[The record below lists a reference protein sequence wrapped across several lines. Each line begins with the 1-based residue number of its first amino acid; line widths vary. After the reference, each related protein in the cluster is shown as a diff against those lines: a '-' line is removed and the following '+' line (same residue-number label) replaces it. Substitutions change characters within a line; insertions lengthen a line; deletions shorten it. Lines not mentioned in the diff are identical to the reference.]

1 MTHAVN
7 DGDTLLVGA
16 ALTVRCLHTPCHTT
30 GHMCYVLS
38 GGGGGG
44 GSGGGG
50 GGGGGGGP
58 AAAFTGDML
67 FVGGCGRIF
76 EGDPNPNP
84 SPNRL
89 TT

>member
-7 DGDTLLVGA
+7 DGDTLQVGA
-16 ALTVRCLHTPCHTT
+16 ELTVRCLHTPCHTT
-30 GHMCYVLS
+30 GHMCYVVS
-38 GGGGGG
+38 
-44 GSGGGG
+44 GSGSGS
-50 GGGGGGGP
+50 GGGGGGP

-76 EGDPNPNP
+76 EGDSNPNPNP
-84 SPNRL
+84 DYL

>member
-7 DGDTLLVGA
+7 DGDTLQVGD

-38 GGGGGG
+38 G
-44 GSGGGG
+44 S
-50 GGGGGGGP
+50 GGGGGGP

-67 FVGGCGRIF
+67 FVGGCGRILA
-76 EGDPNPNP
+76 GDPNPEPNP
-84 SPNRL
+84 NYL

>member
-44 GSGGGG
+44 
-50 GGGGGGGP
+50 P

-67 FVGGCGRIF
+67 FVGGCGRILA
-76 EGDPNPNP
+76 GDPNPEPNP
-84 SPNRL
+84 NYL